1 MSVPFQLPVWRRQ
14 QIRAKFA
21 RKDRVIR
28 HAVGDVE
35 KILHEAIEHIMTGTE
50 KFSEPAMRGLDA
62 AVLNFYERVVTEAFH
77 ASKEEKG
84 ELLTHKRL
92 MKGPPKLPDQL
103 KSLDQVLKNRRY
115 WSKIARRAKALS
127 ASLRKQYLMK
137 LRKQFTKLMP
147 LVASGEVEVS
157 VLKKKLVEAWET
169 SKPRVETIFRTETT
183 NYFAKTQVAVFEDD
197 PEIIGFLFDSVRDV
211 SRTKI
216 CQSRHGLVYRP
227 GTKLLQENTPAC
239 HYNCRS
245 HLIALA
251 NTAFNRKL
259 VNDPARDPS
268 THSVAPLP
276 SGWRR

>member
-1 MSVPFQLPVWRRQ
+1 MSVPFRLPVWRRQ
-14 QIRAKFA
+14 QIAAKFA
-21 RKDRVIR
+21 RQDHVVRS
-28 HAVGDVE
+28 ATEDVE
-35 KILHEAIEHIMTGTE
+35 KILLVAIDHILESPTE
-50 KFSEPAMRGLDA
+50 FREPGFVGLDSS
-62 AVLNFYERVVTEAFH
+62 VVTFYERVIREAFVS
-77 ASKEEKG
+77 SKEEKG

-92 MKGPPKLPDQL
+92 MGGPPKLPNDL

-115 WSKIARRAKALS
+115 WSKIMRRAKALS
-127 ASLRKQYLMK
+127 TSLRKQYLMK
-137 LRKQFTKLMP
+137 LRKQFSKLLP
-147 LVASGEVEVS
+147 LINSGEADVRDV
-157 VLKKKLVEAWET
+157 KKKLVESWRA

-197 PEIIGFLFDSVRDV
+197 PEIIGFLFDSVRDS

-227 GTKLLQENTPAC
+227 GSKLLQENTPSC

-251 NTAFNRKL
+251 NTPFNRKL
-259 VNDPARDPS
+259 LKDPSRDPS